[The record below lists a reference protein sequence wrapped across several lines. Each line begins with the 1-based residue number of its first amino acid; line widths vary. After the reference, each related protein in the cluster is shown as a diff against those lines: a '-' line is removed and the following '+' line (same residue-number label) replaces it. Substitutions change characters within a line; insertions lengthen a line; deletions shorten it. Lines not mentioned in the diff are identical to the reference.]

1 VWATLLA
8 ADSQRLLRFEGLPR
22 TRARGPGAGKPPELS
37 WKRKLRRIR
46 DRIPPF
52 DPTTADSRFPSDR
65 RIVYVVDLPATRLY
79 QRGLVVDLATQRR
92 APNGEWGTTK
102 QFSLREDQWTDAPDP
117 VDRQIAQMLT
127 GAGSDARHIGSGY
140 GVTRRYYL
148 EPPAF
153 GTTLRLMCES
163 GRCRVSLS
171 GESDPPPLTW
181 DPGAPWE
188 LRVDVVPV
196 NGAVPTNGSHAPN
209 DFHTLRMQ
217 GWLRR
222 GDERL
227 ALADASILA
236 PGLVIAHGVAAPVRE
251 EGSHSLIVA
260 LADEGSI
267 DVPAVEVDELLREL
281 HTLPA
286 VPPLE
291 LPESLG
297 VHEDRPPIRPV
308 VRLVPEPVVSWQP
321 AKVTATVT
329 FDYDGVVVDTDVKQ
343 VALFDEERRRIV
355 RRDPDA
361 ERTAREQ
368 LYDVGFREE
377 YDYSRSRNVPRI
389 GAARMPRVIAQLVA
403 LGWAVET
410 EEGRVRA
417 AGDLEVEVASGI
429 DWFELRG
436 GAMFGDTRASL
447 PEL

>member
-1 VWATLLA
+1 MPIPPEISATFPSDTRDRGQQYYRRGVVRITSVDERGIGATVRGSETYQVQLSQNPKGEFVHECSCPAWGSYGVCKHVWATLLA
-8 ADSQRLLRFEGLPR
+8 ADSQRLLRFDGLPR
-22 TRARGPGAGKPPELS
+22 TRARGPGAVKPPELS

-92 APNGEWGTTK
+92 APNGEWGTPK

-140 GVTRRYYL
+140 GVNRRYYL

-163 GRCRVSLS
+163 GRCRVSLT
-171 GESDPPPLTW
+171 GEADPHPLTW
-181 DPGAPWE
+181 DAGPPWE

-196 NGAVPTNGSHAPN
+196 NGTAPTNGAPKPDEIHA
-209 DFHTLRMQ
+209 LRMQ

-227 ALADASILA
+227 ALTDASILA
-236 PGLVIAHGVAAPVRE
+236 PGLVIAHGVAALVRD
-251 EGSHSLIVA
+251 EGNHSLIVA

-267 DVPAVEVDELLREL
+267 EVPAVEADELLREL
-281 HTLPA
+281 HALPA
-286 VPPLE
+286 VPPLD

-297 VHEDRPPIRPV
+297 VREERPAPRPV
-308 VRLVPEPVVSWQP
+308 VRLEPDPVVSWQP
-321 AKVTATVT
+321 AKVSATVIIAT
-329 FDYDGVVVDTDVKQ
+329 TLAQECTNRGQKLPGSGCY
-343 VALFDEERRRIV
+343 VAANFH
-355 RRDPDA
+355 
-361 ERTAREQ
+361 
-368 LYDVGFREE
+368 
-377 YDYSRSRNVPRI
+377 
-389 GAARMPRVIAQLVA
+389 
-403 LGWAVET
+403 
-410 EEGRVRA
+410 
-417 AGDLEVEVASGI
+417 
-429 DWFELRG
+429 RG
-436 GAMFGDTRASL
+436 PT
-447 PEL
+447 